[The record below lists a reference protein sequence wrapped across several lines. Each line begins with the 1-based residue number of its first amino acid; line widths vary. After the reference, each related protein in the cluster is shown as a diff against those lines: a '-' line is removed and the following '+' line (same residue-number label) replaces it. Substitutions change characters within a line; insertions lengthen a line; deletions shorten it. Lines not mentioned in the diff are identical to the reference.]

1 MRHDPDI
8 LYIGEIRNAYC
19 AKKLVNAALSGHMVV
34 STLHAGT
41 IREAVI
47 RLLDFG
53 IEPFELAGILSG
65 MFASRLYKKP
75 DGSKECVYE
84 IAERKEIFH
93 IIQTKAYSPNHAT
106 LAQKIE
112 RALACHS
119 IEDEQARVD
128 LFDLQR

>member
-1 MRHDPDI
+1 
-8 LYIGEIRNAYC
+8 
-19 AKKLVNAALSGHMVV
+19 
-34 STLHAGT
+34 
-41 IREAVI
+41 
-47 RLLDFG
+47 
-53 IEPFELAGILSG
+53 